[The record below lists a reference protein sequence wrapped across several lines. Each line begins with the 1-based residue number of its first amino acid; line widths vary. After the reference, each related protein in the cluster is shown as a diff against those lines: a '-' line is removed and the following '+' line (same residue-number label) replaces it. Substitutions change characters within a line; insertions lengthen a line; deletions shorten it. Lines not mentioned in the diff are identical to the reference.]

1 LPHHIVNYFEIL
13 PMLRPN
19 CLRLID
25 LRSPAEFKLGAMS
38 LAINLPLFSDEE
50 RAKVG
55 ILYKQVGKL
64 EATQVGLEIVASKIP
79 WLMDQL
85 LQHAGNNQQ
94 LAVHCWRGGM
104 RSQAITPLL
113 SSIGIKPYLIE
124 GGYKSYRRQV
134 LTLIDQISTH
144 KLLVLNGRTDTGKTK
159 MLRELKDAGVPAI
172 DFEALA
178 SHRGSALGDFNLQSP
193 QPTQQ
198 NFENLLANDY
208 ESVKSNP
215 TILIEIEQD
224 IGTIRMPHQ
233 LQRYIYAS
241 PMILLDRTL
250 MDRIT
255 HLELEYTAGWDT
267 AKNALF
273 RDRMALLKKHLQGPI
288 YTEILANIETKNFKD
303 AIKLLLIHRY
313 DRCYDKAIA
322 RQKNQVI
329 AKYDVSVSLE
339 RYQISNLKT
348 AYLTIGHHQF

>member
-1 LPHHIVNYFEIL
+1 MSHQVVNYFEIL
-13 PMLRPN
+13 PKLRAN

-25 LRSPAEFKLGAMS
+25 LRSPAEFKLGAMPF
-38 LAINLPLFSDEE
+38 AINLPLFTDQE
-50 RAKVG
+50 RAEVG
-55 ILYKQVGKL
+55 VLYKQVGTL
-64 EATQVGLEIVASKIP
+64 EATQLGLEIVASKIP
-79 WLMDQL
+79 GILDQL
-85 LQHAGNNQQ
+85 LEHARNNQQ

-104 RSQAITPLL
+104 RSKAIAQLL
-113 SSIGIKPYLIE
+113 SSIGIKPCLIE

-134 LTLIDQISTH
+134 LNLIDQLSTH
-144 KLLVLNGRTDTGKTK
+144 KLLVLNGRTGTGKTK
-159 MLRELKDAGVPAI
+159 MLRELKDAGVSTI

-178 SHRGSALGDFNLQSP
+178 SHRGSALGDFNLKSR
-193 QPTQQ
+193 QPSQQ

-208 ESVKSNP
+208 QSVKLNR

-233 LQRYIYAS
+233 LRRHIYAS

-267 AKNALF
+267 AHAALF
-273 RDRMALLKKHLQGPI
+273 KDRMALLKKHLQGPI

-322 RQKNQVI
+322 RQRNQVI
-329 AKYDVSVSLE
+329 TTVDVSVDWNDAKT
-339 RYQISNLKT
+339 QIKHLLVSP
-348 AYLTIGHHQF
+348 